1 MAGLK
6 QNSTERLIQK
16 MTEQNN
22 YGSVQYYTDMF
33 ADIMADVQYDS
44 PDYGDNI
51 IAGFKA
57 ALKDW
62 REYYEEQV
70 KEHQRIEQKAND
82 EIWLHW
88 WTMWNHTIVCWK
100 AYSQTDTNTN
110 C

>member
-1 MAGLK
+1 
-6 QNSTERLIQK
+6 

-22 YGSVQYYTDMF
+22 YGSVQFYTDMF
-33 ADIMADVQYDS
+33 ADVLADVQYDN

-51 IAGFKA
+51 IAGFKT
-57 ALKDW
+57 ALKEW
-62 REYYEEQV
+62 RQYHEEQV
-70 KEHQRIEQKAND
+70 KEYQRIEQKAND

-88 WTMWNHTIVCWK
+88 WTMWNHTIDCWK